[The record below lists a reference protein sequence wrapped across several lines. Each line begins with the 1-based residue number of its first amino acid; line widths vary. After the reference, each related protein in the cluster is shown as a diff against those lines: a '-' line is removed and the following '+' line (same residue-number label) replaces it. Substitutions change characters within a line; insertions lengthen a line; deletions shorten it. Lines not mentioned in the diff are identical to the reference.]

1 MRRFLLFSRTV
12 QGGSALVSSSQPL
25 WGGRIAGYALP
36 MYTVYTHWWCMAL
49 LWRELKGTM
58 KCAACPALP
67 KPDGCHCGQ
76 DHLERSSFWRNW
88 DRGWAMLL
96 DSLLHNM
103 GFQNSCLTP
112 DVNLWLWHTG
122 FRADWIPIAAFA
134 RNSYLFWVIL
144 SFDIVWRLLTHV
156 QCWKLFDGCFVA
168 MDISSIIFHMDPG
181 SHWVPGSNPSRQI
194 DRFPSC
200 RTRVSATRREG
211 RLMRVFPWFP
221 FAALLSDIV
230 LLSGDMMQSYIT
242 LYYIYYMYI
251 YIYIYIIH

>member
-1 MRRFLLFSRTV
+1 M
-12 QGGSALVSSSQPL
+12 
-25 WGGRIAGYALP
+25 
-36 MYTVYTHWWCMAL
+36 MYGFAM
-49 LWRELKGTM
+49 ELKGTM
-58 KCAACPALP
+58 KCAACPT

-96 DSLLHNM
+96 DSLPHNM

-134 RNSYLFWVIL
+134 RNSYFLNWVIL
-144 SFDIVWRLLTHV
+144 IFDIFWRLLTHV
-156 QCWKLFDGCFVA
+156 QCWKLFDRCFVA
-168 MDISSIIFHMDPG
+168 MDISSIICHMDPYG
-181 SHWVPGSNPSRQI
+181 SHWVPGRQSQSSNRQVPI
-194 DRFPSC
+194 LQDPGLSYEAWGE
-200 RTRVSATRREG
+200 TDVVSHG
-211 RLMRVFPWFP
+211 FPWFP

-242 LYYIYYMYI
+242 LYYIILYILYVYLHTHI
-251 YIYIYIIH
+251 YIYINIHTYSLMPNDNW